1 MNSAGLVLDQV
12 VVEQKRFWRN
22 PASAVFTVVFPIFFL
37 VIFGSLNMHARLHQL
52 GDINFNQFFTP
63 NIVAFGVMS
72 ECWVN
77 LGINLPFRRDSGLLK
92 RVRGTPL
99 PPRLFIFGVLANA
112 FLVSAF
118 VTAVLMTFSAV
129 VYNVEF
135 PLDRLPQL
143 VVVLL
148 VGAASFSAIGFAV
161 STLVPNVDAAPA
173 IVNAVYFPLV
183 FLSGTFYPVSNDS
196 VLAQIADFFPVRHFI
211 LATFATFDPLHTG
224 SRLQWGDLA
233 VVAAW
238 GLVAGVVA
246 VAQLPL
252 GAARHLSGGS
262 FRGVSPSRWRRSRAP
277 KPVIASIPG
286 RRPELSIRSAP

>member
-1 MNSAGLVLDQV
+1 
-12 VVEQKRFWRN
+12 
-22 PASAVFTVVFPIFFL
+22 
-37 VIFGSLNMHARLHQL
+37 
-52 GDINFNQFFTP
+52 
-63 NIVAFGVMS
+63 MS

-143 VVVLL
+143 VVVLV
-148 VGAASFSAIGFAV
+148 VGAASFSAIGFAL
-161 STLVPNVDAAPA
+161 STLVPNADAAPA

-183 FLSGTFYPVSNDS
+183 FLSGTFYPV
-196 VLAQIADFFPVRHFI
+196 ATDFFPVRHFI
-211 LATFATFDPLHTG
+211 LATFATYDPLHTG
-224 SRLQWGDLA
+224 SRLEWGDLA

-246 VAQLPL
+246 V
-252 GAARHLSGGS
+252 RN
-262 FRGVSPSRWRRSRAP
+262 FRWEPRV
-277 KPVIASIPG
+277 K
-286 RRPELSIRSAP
+286 